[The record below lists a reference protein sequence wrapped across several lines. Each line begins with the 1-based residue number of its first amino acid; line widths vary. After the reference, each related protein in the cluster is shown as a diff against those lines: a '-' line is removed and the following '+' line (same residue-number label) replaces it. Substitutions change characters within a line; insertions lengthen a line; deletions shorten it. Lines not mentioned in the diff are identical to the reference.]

1 MSTVPSKSPTRT
13 VAHIRS
19 ARELCRKLLRESRT
33 PTGRWIPITAVDV
46 AEQLTSAGYPVNE
59 RDAEAFLRE
68 LAISGEVVEIDRDAG
83 FRWAGEAA

>member
-1 MSTVPSKSPTRT
+1 MSTVPFKPPAST
-13 VAHIRS
+13 VAHFRS

-33 PTGRWIPITAVDV
+33 PTGHWIPLTSADV
-46 AEQLTSAGYPVNE
+46 AGQLTRAGYPVNE